1 MFEEPLK
8 PPVVSPADTGPR
20 APGPPAQ
27 QPDTPAA
34 AVGNVELVEP
44 RDKVEPPM
52 NLHSLLDESDTE
64 RVPQGTLPP
73 ERMRE
78 VLRRLADNAYDSAEA
93 QDVIARRALRD
104 LRLPPGS
111 EAS

>member
-1 MFEEPLK
+1 MLEEPLK
-8 PPVVSPADTGPR
+8 PPGVSP
-20 APGPPAQ
+20 
-27 QPDTPAA
+27 PD
-34 AVGNVELVEP
+34 VERVES

-52 NLHSLLDESDTE
+52 NLRSLLDGSDTE

-93 QDVIARRALRD
+93 QEVIARRALRD
-104 LRLPPGS
+104 LRLRPGN